1 MFSIEEVERQQNK
14 ASDPQYSI
22 WTSASAGSGKTT
34 VLVKRLLRML
44 LNNIE
49 PSKILCITFTNT
61 GAAEMKN
68 RINEKLASW
77 TVMDDGELKK
87 EIIKLDEKD
96 NIEQKLKTARTL
108 FAKIL
113 DNSNDFK
120 ILTIHSF
127 CQQIIKRFPLEANI
141 VPNFQILDEISSL
154 ELLMQAEKE
163 LLKSNNEEI
172 KKSIQYIFTY
182 INEDQFIELLK
193 QAINQKDNLLYIKS
207 KFYTIQGI
215 IDELQKIFKID
226 NKKELENIE
235 DEFYE
240 NTDFTIIN
248 QGIKDSLN
256 NSDNKFNNKFIKIIT
271 EYQKDKDL
279 IYDYINC
286 FLTTDGK
293 ITSRLLS
300 KDMQKVFPELHD
312 FILKEAERSYQ
323 TKEYINNLT
332 NFEFTSAFLNI
343 TYYIFEIYSFLKK
356 QKGCL
361 DYSDLI
367 FETNKLLSNSK
378 FNNLD
383 GENAFSS
390 WINYKLDEGIDHILI
405 DEAQDTSPLQWD
417 IVRSITTEFFSG
429 QGQKGEL
436 DRTIFVVGD
445 EKQSIFSFQ
454 GAEPDIFNLTLKDY
468 KYKIEQC
475 GKKFDNIF
483 LNTSFRSL
491 KSVLNVVDEVF
502 AEPYRKNAITKLV
515 DKITHK
521 VAREESA
528 GKVEIWP
535 LVEEKDIEQEK
546 TEKVEKNTPLDWQ
559 INYTEKIE
567 KSNKQKLAETIANEV
582 YDWFKNGKTICDRKL
597 KCSRKLK
604 YSDIMILVR
613 SRDKDFI
620 NYLVRQFNKKHIP
633 TMGNDKFD
641 LLNNIISQDIISL
654 LKFLIFNEDD
664 LVLANIVKSPFL
676 NLDEEDLYTLCDY
689 KNENQCS
696 LWTAFQNIEKYKN
709 QKIFLEDIIE
719 KSKNTSIYELL
730 LYIFEVQNTKKLFK
744 QRFQYIADEILNEFL
759 NLANEYE
766 KTHNN
771 STILNFI
778 SFLENTDL
786 EIKRDMEQKT
796 DEIKILT
803 VHASK
808 GLESPIVILPDTNH
822 TTKTIQRIDEILRY
836 KEEGNDYY
844 IPMIQ
849 KEKTILIEEIKD
861 SMKNKIEEE
870 YLRLLYVAMTRAENE
885 LYICDYKRK
894 GESKENCWYSILLN
908 TIQNNKDV
916 KIRHSKNIEGDILY
930 IGDQDNYCNILASCN
945 NQQKNYKIEEEKIN
959 EIIATFSQN
968 KEKTNEIKIINPS
981 IYYQE
986 NAIKTPIQNSENLE
1000 NGKLVHKLLEILPN
1014 LDSGEWQDIIDIY
1027 LRNSNNKEKI
1037 TNIVLNILNNQ
1048 EFNFLFSKN
1057 SKAEVP
1063 IFAKIDG
1070 NIISGKIDRLSIID
1084 DTVYIVDYKNTNTL
1098 YNTIPEKY
1106 KIQLNLYK
1114 KVLEKIY
1121 TDKKIK
1127 CYILWTSF
1135 GKIEY
1140 VS

>member
-235 DEFYE
+235 NEFYE

-248 QGIKDSLN
+248 QEIKESLN

-300 KDMQKVFPELHD
+300 KDMQKIFPDLHD

-417 IVRSITTEFFSG
+417 IVQSITTEFFSG

-613 SRDKDFI
+613 NRDKDFI

-696 LWTAFQNIEKYKN
+696 LWTAFQKIEKYKN
-709 QKIFLEDIIE
+709 QKLFLEDIIE
-719 KSKNTSIYELL
+719 KSKKASIYELL
-730 LYIFEVQNTKKLFK
+730 LYIFEIKNTKKLFK

-930 IGDQDNYCNILASCN
+930 IGDQDNYCNILTSCN
-945 NQQKNYKIEEEKIN
+945 NQQKNYKIEEEKID

-1121 TDKKIK
+1121 SDKKIK